1 MPKDDRE
8 QKLRTGARTRNIYHA
23 DEYVTKLEDLST
35 RLDAYTIIRK
45 SDSQVGGLMRVIKLP
60 IREVEWEIKDGKE
73 EIRQFIEDNI
83 KNDLHGSWD
92 DFIRLTL
99 TMLDFG
105 FCVFEKVFMYDR
117 NAGKYKWKKFVYLP
131 QPTIKEIVGEKD
143 GGLKKITQYSA
154 TDTELGELLQET
166 IDIGSDYLLV
176 FTNEKEGDW
185 YGTSLFRNIYGN
197 AQIKDVLMK
206 IDAIK
211 HDRFGVGIPWMRLKP
226 GYKTED
232 MTIAVTTMKRMR
244 SHEYAYMIVPPGA
257 EDPQLLMMT
266 GNDGTAVLKSIQYHD
281 EQMSKSLLA
290 QFLDLGTSQSGNRAL
305 GESFINL
312 FLMSLNGITKQIE
325 ETFSQYAI
333 KQLVDINF
341 GPQKEYPRLEAG
353 QITLNKIMDFAESLE
368 KLTSAKWLKPMAKD
382 QNQIR
387 NELGL
392 TPLDDEELEKIE
404 QQRQQ
409 IPPTPPQGTP
419 PPGQP
424 AQQQPVPGQPTPPQ
438 ATASEGYLK
447 PGDKYFRELVGL
459 EKQIDFMEYAEKLE
473 TMKNEF
479 IRKLKKIRDKQ
490 IRSLVYD
497 IVDDGK
503 PVGKI
508 RPRYADLFE
517 KAIQEY
523 QERAFNMG
531 VQTVQKEKKAQ
542 LSGRGYTEKNIKL
555 YAFDQIPSDI
565 FDMMEVNSAIGAE
578 IISNR
583 TKAHV
588 TDLFVTYK
596 NQGLSN
602 KAIKANIF
610 SDTIGTG
617 ERVISSEFLRVV
629 AMWAM
634 AREAAAK
641 QDEEVQG
648 GFYSA
653 VMDGQTCGVC
663 MDADMAYNAGTQDNP
678 FMLEELPGAPNPE
691 CEGGVNRCRCIHVYQ
706 YFRET
711 GI

>member
-1 MPKDDRE
+1 MPKADRE
-8 QKLRTGARTRNIYHA
+8 KKLRTQARTHNIYHA
-23 DEYVTKLEDLST
+23 DEYVTKLEDLSA

-45 SDSQVGGLMRVIKLP
+45 SGSQVGGLLRVIKLP
-60 IREVEWEIKDGKE
+60 IREVEWEVEGGKE
-73 EIRQFIEDNI
+73 EIRKFIDDNI
-83 KNDLHGSWD
+83 NVDLHGAWD
-92 DFIRLTL
+92 DFIRLAL
-99 TMLDFG
+99 TVLDFG

-117 NAGKYKWKKFVYLP
+117 NSSKYKWKKFVYLP
-131 QPTIKEIVGEKD
+131 QSTIKEIVGEKD
-143 GGLKKITQYSA
+143 GGLKKVVQYAA
-154 TDTELGELLQET
+154 TDTELGESLQET

-176 FTNEKEGDW
+176 FVNEKEGDW
-185 YGTSLFRNIYGN
+185 YGKSLFRNIYGN
-197 AQIKDVLMK
+197 HQIKDVLMK

-211 HDRFGVGIPWMRLKP
+211 HDRFGVGIPWMKLKP
-226 GYKTED
+226 GYKKED
-232 MTIAVTTMKRMR
+232 VSIATATMKQMR
-244 SHEYAYMIVPPGA
+244 SHEYAYMIIPPGA
-257 EDPQLLMMT
+257 EDFGILSMT

-290 QFLDLGTSQSGNRAL
+290 QFIDLGTSQSGNRAL

-312 FLMSLNGITKQIE
+312 FLMSLNAITKQVE
-325 ETFSQYAI
+325 QTFNEYAI

-341 GPQKEYPRLEAG
+341 GPQKEYPKLTAG
-353 QITLNKIMDFAESLE
+353 QITLNKIMDLAESLE
-368 KLTSAKWLKPMAKD
+368 KLTNSKWVKPMPKD

-387 NELGL
+387 NEFGL
-392 TPLDDEELEKIE
+392 APLDDEELEKIE
-404 QQRQQ
+404 QQRSQ
-409 IPPTPPQGTP
+409 IPPTPPQP
-419 PPGQP
+419 QV
-424 AQQQPVPGQPTPPQ
+424 QQQPSPE
-438 ATASEGYLK
+438 ATASERYLK

-473 TMKNEF
+473 NMKNEF

-503 PVGKI
+503 PVGKV
-508 RPRYADLFE
+508 RVRYADLFE
-517 KAIQEY
+517 KEIQAY

-531 VQTVQKEKKAQ
+531 VQTVQKEKKEQ
-542 LSGRGYTEKNIKL
+542 LSGRGYAEKNIKL

-610 SDTIGTG
+610 NDTIGTG
-617 ERVISSEFLRVV
+617 ERVVGAEFARIV
-629 AMWAM
+629 AMWAL
-634 AREAAAK
+634 AREEAAK
-641 QDEEVQG
+641 QDKDVQG

-653 VMDGQTCGVC
+653 VMDGQTCSVC
-663 MDADMAYNAGTQDNP
+663 MDADSSYNAGTQDNP
-678 FMLEELPGAPNPE
+678 YMLEELPGAPNPE
-691 CEGGVNRCRCIHVYQ
+691 CEGGINRCRCIHVYQ

>member
-1 MPKDDRE
+1 MPEADRE
-8 QKLRTGARTRNIYHA
+8 KRLRTQARTRNIYHA
-23 DEYVTKLEDLST
+23 DEYVEKLEDLDA
-35 RLDAYTIIRK
+35 RIKAYTIIRK
-45 SDSQVGGLMRVIKLP
+45 SDSQVGGLLRVIKLP
-60 IREVEWEIKDGKE
+60 IREVEWEVKDGKE
-73 EIRQFIEDNI
+73 EIRKFVEDNI
-83 KNDLHGSWD
+83 KSDLHGSWD
-92 DFIRLTL
+92 DFIRLAL

-117 NAGKYKWKKFVYLP
+117 GTQKYKWKKFVYLP
-131 QPTIKEIVGEKD
+131 QPTIKEIVGEQD

-154 TDTELGELLQET
+154 TDTELGEALQET

-211 HDRFGVGIPWMRLKP
+211 HDRFGVGIPWMRLKQ
-226 GYKTED
+226 GYKKED
-232 MTIAVTTMKRMR
+232 LALAEGTMKRMR
-244 SHEYAYMIVPPGA
+244 AHEYSYMLIPPGA

-325 ETFSQYAI
+325 ETFNQYAI

-341 GPQKEYPRLEAG
+341 GLQKEYPRLEAG

-368 KLTSAKWLKPMAKD
+368 KLTNAKWLKPMAKD

-409 IPPTPPQGTP
+409 IPPTPPQGTQ

-424 AQQQPVPGQPTPPQ
+424 APGSPPQ

-447 PGDKYFRELVGL
+447 PGDKYFRELVGI

-473 TMKNEF
+473 NMKNEF

-517 KAIQEY
+517 KEIQAY

-531 VQTVQKEKKAQ
+531 VQTVQKEKKEQ

-610 SDTIGTG
+610 NDTIGTG
-617 ERVISSEFLRVV
+617 EKVISSEFLRVV

-634 AREAAAK
+634 AREVAAK

-653 VMDGQTCGVC
+653 VMDGTTCSAC
-663 MDADMAYNAGTQDNP
+663 MDADISYNAGTQDQP
-678 FMLEELPGAPNPE
+678 FQLEELPGAPNPE

-706 YFRET
+706 YFRES